1 MGLFTR
7 KNSAADTGSS
17 RPRPSVTSEAQAAEL
32 RARARR
38 RLAGAVVLV
47 LAAVIVLPMVLDSEP
62 VPVADDIPIRIPDR
76 DTPFQP
82 QVSEPQAQ
90 SGLAGQP
97 PASGAA
103 PADAASGQSGQ
114 AQAPAVQPG
123 TATAAGQQPP
133 TPPVPGQLADN
144 TVPVTTHPA
153 TPPKP
158 AETKPAETRPV
169 QNKPVEAKPE
179 TPAKPPTNSTR
190 TDDGARALALLEG
203 RPAPAQQPAPAAKP
217 AQQSGNFVLQ
227 IASYGAQADAQ
238 SRRTQLHQAGITNAF
253 VEQASINGKQQYRL
267 RVGPFPSREAAQAAQ
282 ARLRTLGYDNGF
294 IAAQ

>member
-1 MGLFTR
+1 MRG
-7 KNSAADTGSS
+7 
-17 RPRPSVTSEAQAAEL
+17 
-32 RARARR
+32 RARR

-82 QVSEPQAQ
+82 QVTEPQAQ
-90 SGLAGQP
+90 QGQA
-97 PASGAA
+97 PAANGAA
-103 PADAASGQSGQ
+103 PADPATAAQGQA
-114 AQAPAVQPG
+114 AQAPSQP
-123 TATAAGQQPP
+123 ATPPAAPPQAP
-133 TPPVPGQLADN
+133 TPPVPGQIANN
-144 TVPVTTHPA
+144 TVPVSPAHPV

-158 AETKPAETRPV
+158 VETKPAEP
-169 QNKPVEAKPE
+169 KPEAAKPE
-179 TPAKPPTNSTR
+179 TPAKPPANSTR

-203 RPAPAQQPAPAAKP
+203 RSAPAASQQTPAAKP
-217 AQQSGNFVLQ
+217 AQAGNFVLQ